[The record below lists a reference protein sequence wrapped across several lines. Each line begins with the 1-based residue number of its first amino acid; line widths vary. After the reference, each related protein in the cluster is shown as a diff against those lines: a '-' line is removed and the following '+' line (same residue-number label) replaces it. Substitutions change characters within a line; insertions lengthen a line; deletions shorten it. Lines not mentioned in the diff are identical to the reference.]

1 MNKLPELAV
10 LSQSQLAIYAECM
23 QHPEEATYDQPFLLK
38 LGKGV
43 DLPRLQ
49 AAIMK
54 ALEAHP
60 YMQCRVVMGDD
71 GEPKQYIDTEAPVE
85 VPIIKVDDIEA
96 AKKTMWKPFHFDGSS
111 LTRLEL
117 YDAPDTG
124 YLLMQ
129 VHHIIYDSM
138 TYSILFADIENAYQG
153 RELSKEDCSAIDYAR
168 VR

>member
-38 LGKGV
+38 LGKSV

-60 YMQCRVVMGDD
+60 NMQCRVVMGDD
-71 GEPKQYIDTEAPVE
+71 GEPKQYIDTETPVE

-96 AKKTMWKPFHFDGSS
+96 AKKTMWKP
-111 LTRLEL
+111 
-117 YDAPDTG
+117 
-124 YLLMQ
+124 
-129 VHHIIYDSM
+129 
-138 TYSILFADIENAYQG
+138 
-153 RELSKEDCSAIDYAR
+153 
-168 VR
+168 

>member
-49 AAIMK
+49 AAIKK

-71 GEPKQYIDTEAPVE
+71 GEPKQYIDTETPVE
-85 VPIIKVDDIEA
+85 VPIIKVEA
-96 AKKTMWKPFHFDGSS
+96 VPLRRQLAHTPG
-111 LTRLEL
+111 
-117 YDAPDTG
+117 A
-124 YLLMQ
+124 
-129 VHHIIYDSM
+129 V
-138 TYSILFADIENAYQG
+138 
-153 RELSKEDCSAIDYAR
+153 
-168 VR
+168 